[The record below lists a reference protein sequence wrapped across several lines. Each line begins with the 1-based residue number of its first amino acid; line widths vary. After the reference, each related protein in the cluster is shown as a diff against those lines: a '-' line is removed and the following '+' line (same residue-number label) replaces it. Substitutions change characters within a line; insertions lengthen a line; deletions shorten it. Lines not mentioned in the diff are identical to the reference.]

1 MLFITVT
8 KKERYHIIGPFGWS
22 FKENS
27 QRDTGY
33 LTQYIHS
40 PVKFNEVPT
49 LSFTLDGK
57 SSR

>member
-8 KKERYHIIGPFGWS
+8 KKERYHIIGLLVGHL
-22 FKENS
+22 KKT

-57 SSR
+57 SNR